1 MTEQP
6 TCLGLQET
14 KCEDKTFPKELM
26 DLGYHVI
33 VSGQKMNNGVAMF
46 LKTEPIRIST
56 ILLHDDQQDC
66 RYIEVEMSDNTVYI
80 NVYVPQEQKVG
91 SEKYHYKLK
100 FMKALRD
107 RVEQLDKTCHVV
119 LLGDINIAAT
129 DDDMYNPG
137 HKEHKILFLCTSEE
151 RRFIQTF

>member
-6 TCLGLQET
+6 SCLGLQES
-14 KCEDKTFPKELM
+14 KCENKTFPKELM

-80 NVYVPQEQKVG
+80 NVYVPQGQKVG
-91 SEKYHYKLK
+91 SEKYDYKLK
-100 FMKALRD
+100 FIKALRD
-107 RVEQLDKTCHVV
+107 RVELLDKSCHVV
-119 LLGDINIAAT
+119 LLGDINIAST

-137 HKEHKILFLCTSEE
+137 LKEQGSLLMYT
-151 RRFIQTF
+151 